1 MNRLLSIL
9 IALLL
14 VMPSGAQQR
23 RKTTAKKAPVA
34 QKSARTAVPAK
45 KQKTAAASAGNKGKT
60 AQRPAAKK
68 GKTAKPAAK
77 GKSTP
82 VYTNSEIRGLQN
94 QREQIK
100 KKIQEQE
107 RLLKANKADV
117 KQRLSNL
124 LVINS
129 EIDERKKSI
138 EGIQREI
145 THIEG
150 NIDLLKAQLATLEQ
164 QLNERKE
171 KYVKSLR
178 YMARHRNVQDQLM
191 FVFSA
196 KNLGQMYRRLR
207 FVREYAAFQRAQ
219 GELVKAK
226 QEQIAAKQNE
236 LKKEK
241 GNKNTL
247 LRKDQQEHDQLQTKQ
262 AEQQQV
268 VTSLQKQQKAIQGII
283 DDQRKKD
290 QELNATIDRLIA
302 EEVAKARARAAE
314 EARKKAA
321 AEAAAKKKRA
331 EELARKK
338 AAAEAAARENQR
350 RIAEAREREARAKR
364 AAREAARRDAA
375 ERERAEREA
384 RQAQAER
391 EAAERKAEV
400 EKRRH
405 EREVAEVKKEESE
418 ATLYSSVD
426 RKLSSN
432 FVNNKGRLP
441 IPITGKYRIVSHYG
455 QYNVEGLK
463 NVRLDNKGIN
473 ILGSPGAQARAIFD
487 GEVTAVANVAGTN
500 MVLVRHG
507 SYISVYCNL
516 SSVLVHR
523 GQRVSTRQAL
533 GTVGAD
539 NILQF
544 QLRRETSKL
553 NPEVW
558 LGR

>member
-1 MNRLLSIL
+1 
-9 IALLL
+9 
-14 VMPSGAQQR
+14 MPSGAQQR

>member
-1 MNRLLSIL
+1 
-9 IALLL
+9 
-14 VMPSGAQQR
+14 MPSGAQQR

-34 QKSARTAVPAK
+34 QKSARAAAPAK
-45 KQKTAAASAGNKGKT
+45 KQKTATASAGKKGKT
-60 AQRPAAKK
+60 AQRPVAKK

-77 GKSTP
+77 GKGTP